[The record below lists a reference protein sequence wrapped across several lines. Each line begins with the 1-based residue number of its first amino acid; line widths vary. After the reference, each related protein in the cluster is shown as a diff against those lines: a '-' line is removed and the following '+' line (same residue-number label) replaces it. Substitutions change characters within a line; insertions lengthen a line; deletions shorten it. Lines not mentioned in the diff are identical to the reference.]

1 MKINQIRLNCRRNSF
16 TSSDI
21 SSDNVL
27 CFFRTPVSCRLGS
40 TEKHTSCSSAAI
52 MSGTASVHFVPVNSE
67 QLSYDYVS
75 FRLTSAEKQYIA
87 SMELPFDVPVEL
99 PDNFSVSSIMK
110 LIKSHSLHRNRY
122 FGEFM
127 ELAVR
132 MILICM
138 SESLSPERKTPE
150 DSIPKFAEL
159 KALREA
165 IYDDPMSSWSADEIC
180 EDMDISKTYFH
191 RLYFAAFG
199 VTCRQDVIESRL
211 LYAAE
216 LLKNTDLSVS
226 AIAEQCGYDSDS
238 YFMKQFKQHKGCTPS
253 EYRRTVSEYM
263 K

>member
-1 MKINQIRLNCRRNSF
+1 
-16 TSSDI
+16 
-21 SSDNVL
+21 
-27 CFFRTPVSCRLGS
+27 
-40 TEKHTSCSSAAI
+40 
-52 MSGTASVHFVPVNSE
+52 
-67 QLSYDYVS
+67 
-75 FRLTSAEKQYIA
+75 
-87 SMELPFDVPVEL
+87 
-99 PDNFSVSSIMK
+99 
-110 LIKSHSLHRNRY
+110 
-122 FGEFM
+122 
-127 ELAVR
+127 
-132 MILICM
+132 M